1 MYADLSRKPPEE
13 VPVTV
18 PDPDTLRALYD
29 EDGKTVRQIAALA
42 RCRPQTI
49 LAAMEAAG
57 IARRRR
63 GRRRAPLP
71 DIDPETLA
79 EIARLGGRARA
90 RAVARSLGIN
100 REKFDLLIGYRLG
113 NRGQIETQVL
123 ALRDA
128 EIRAA
133 YDAGVAV
140 NELAT
145 HYGCTRRAISRS
157 LDRTTP
163 TPGIKENPKRT
174 TSL

>member
-1 MYADLSRKPPEE
+1 MTTNL
-13 VPVTV
+13 
-18 PDPDTLRALYD
+18 PDADTLRALYD
-29 EDGKTVRQIAALA
+29 DEGKTVREIAALA

-57 IARRRR
+57 IPRRRR
-63 GRRRAPLP
+63 GRRRTPLP
-71 DIDPETLA
+71 DIDPETLS

-128 EIRAA
+128 EIREA

-145 HYGCTRRAISRS
+145 RYGCTRRAISRS

-163 TPGIKENPKRT
+163 TPGTKENPKRSP
-174 TSL
+174 SL

>member
-1 MYADLSRKPPEE
+1 MTTNL
-13 VPVTV
+13 
-18 PDPDTLRALYD
+18 PDADTLRALYD
-29 EDGKTVRQIAALA
+29 EDGKTVREIAALA

-57 IARRRR
+57 IPRRRR
-63 GRRRAPLP
+63 GRRRTPLP

-90 RAVARSLGIN
+90 RAIARSLGIN

-145 HYGCTRRAISRS
+145 RYGCTRRAISRS

-163 TPGIKENPKRT
+163 TPGTKENPKRSP
-174 TSL
+174 SL

>member
-1 MYADLSRKPPEE
+1 MTTNL
-13 VPVTV
+13 
-18 PDPDTLRALYD
+18 PDADTLRALYD
-29 EDGKTVRQIAALA
+29 EDGKTVREIAALA

-57 IARRRR
+57 IPRRRR
-63 GRRRAPLP
+63 GRRRASLP

-128 EIRAA
+128 EIREA
-133 YDAGVAV
+133 YDAGVTV

-145 HYGCTRRAISRS
+145 RYGCTRRAISRS

-163 TPGIKENPKRT
+163 RVIADRPIAACPER
-174 TSL
+174 SRRDSQ

>member
-1 MYADLSRKPPEE
+1 MTTNL
-13 VPVTV
+13 
-18 PDPDTLRALYD
+18 PDADTLRALYD
-29 EDGKTVRQIAALA
+29 DEGKTVREIAALA

-57 IARRRR
+57 IPRRRR
-63 GRRRAPLP
+63 GRRRTPLP

-145 HYGCTRRAISRS
+145 CYGCTRRAISRS

-163 TPGIKENPKRT
+163 RAIADRPIADSR
-174 TSL
+174 

>member
-1 MYADLSRKPPEE
+1 MTTNL
-13 VPVTV
+13 
-18 PDPDTLRALYD
+18 PDADTLRALYD
-29 EDGKTVRQIAALA
+29 EDGKTVREIAALA

-57 IARRRR
+57 IPRRGR

-71 DIDPETLA
+71 DIAPETLA

-145 HYGCTRRAISRS
+145 RYSCTRRAISRS

-163 TPGIKENPKRT
+163 RAIADRPIADSR
-174 TSL
+174 